1 MVFLDSYFLGGIEEM
16 FNLIL
21 FSLGKVDIIFFIV
34 IAVVILLCVGFY
46 FLIPVLNRKQ
56 YQEMRENLAKRE
68 AAFKSNLKVDHSQVN
83 EEENSEAKV
92 SDN

>member
-1 MVFLDSYFLGGIEEM
+1 M

-21 FSLGKVDIIFFIV
+21 FSLGKVDIIFFV
-34 IAVVILLCVGFY
+34 SIAVVVLLCVGFY

-68 AAFKSNLKVDHSQVN
+68 AAFKSNLKVDHSQVK